1 MGCSERSKFS
11 SAGEV
16 SDASNRVL
24 YHVTPEEQLTSSSS
38 VEGGVRSGTQE
49 QGEIRERSVPE
60 LAAELGEDEGDV
72 EEEARTAKPLRDPR
86 DPTAAER
93 AIHEATHLPF
103 RSWCAESDEPLSSPR
118 RERSTRNLDG
128 LLLCP
133 T

>member
-1 MGCSERSKFS
+1 M
-11 SAGEV
+11 

-24 YHVTPEEQLTSSSS
+24 YPVRPEEQSTSSSS
-38 VEGGVRSGTQE
+38 AEDGVRSGTQE
-49 QGEIRERSVPE
+49 QGETRERIVPE
-60 LAAELGEDEGDV
+60 SAAELAEDVGDV
-72 EEEARTAKPLRDPR
+72 EEEARTAKPLRNPC

-103 RSWCAESDEPLSSPR
+103 RSWCDVITRRTTESPR